1 MCQAQQIDKV
11 YIDYKITLC
20 IIELMK
26 KKPKTRFNLT
36 YDLATRQ
43 WLDNGVP
50 VERNGEHRTHKP
62 IATMKAA

>member
-1 MCQAQQIDKV
+1 
-11 YIDYKITLC
+11 
-20 IIELMK
+20 MK

-50 VERNGEHRTHKP
+50 VERNGEHRTQKL
-62 IATMKAA
+62 ITTIKAV